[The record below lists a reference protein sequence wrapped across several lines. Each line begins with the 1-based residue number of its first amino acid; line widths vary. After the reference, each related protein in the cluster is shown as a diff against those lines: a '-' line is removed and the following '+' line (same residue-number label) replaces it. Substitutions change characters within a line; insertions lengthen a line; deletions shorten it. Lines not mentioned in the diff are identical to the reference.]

1 MSKVASHTWL
11 LAWNESMTRVQN
23 RSKRSRA
30 LGSGAGPGSGSPMA
44 RAISAPKS
52 SMAVSTAALSSALV
66 EP

>member
-30 LGSGAGPGSGSPMA
+30 LWPGSGSPMA
-44 RAISAPKS
+44 GAISAPKS
-52 SMAVSTAALSSALV
+52 SIAASTAALSSALV